1 MELNNELSV
10 QLQQLLVASFP
21 EIYPEDRMY
30 FKQVPHSR
38 LLVMDAEH
46 RLIGHVGLDYR
57 TMNLNG
63 TAIRVLGVI
72 DLCISVTHRSK
83 GIASMLLGEVDK
95 LSKQN
100 VDFILLFAD
109 HVNLYVRNGYQSVKN
124 RCKWLKIDH
133 TTLTTVGIGDQV
145 MDGLMMK
152 QAGTVPW
159 DEGELDF
166 IGYLY

>member
-1 MELNNELSV
+1 MKVIQTNDMELNNELSV

-21 EIYPEDRMY
+21 EIYPEERMY

-46 RLIGHVGLDYR
+46 LLIGHVGLDYR

-63 TAIRVLGVI
+63 TAIRVLGV
-72 DLCISVTHRSK
+72 D
-83 GIASMLLGEVDK
+83 
-95 LSKQN
+95 N
-100 VDFILLFAD
+100 
-109 HVNLYVRNGYQSVKN
+109 
-124 RCKWLKIDH
+124 
-133 TTLTTVGIGDQV
+133 TLTTVGIGDQV